1 MPSNHCLTR
10 ACLLSDKICRSNFQP
25 ILVCHRAP
33 LPASSSWSCWP
44 SSAESP
50 SSSSGGHVRT
60 KWKSSSASETGRW
73 PRRRD
78 EMSTVPAS
86 RTCRTTP
93 TTPTQTGHSTT
104 SFERLIFS
112 LAVHCLAV
120 AYVVI
125 IIWPVSLRILFAVTY
140 YVVFVI
146 IKLLSLLIKLFV
158 LVKLV
163 C

>member
-1 MPSNHCLTR
+1 
-10 ACLLSDKICRSNFQP
+10 
-25 ILVCHRAP
+25 
-33 LPASSSWSCWP
+33 
-44 SSAESP
+44 
-50 SSSSGGHVRT
+50 
-60 KWKSSSASETGRW
+60 
-73 PRRRD
+73 
-78 EMSTVPAS
+78 MSTVPAS